1 MEVDYTV
8 QPYEEEWRV
17 YQAKIST
24 KTNKNDLSAGVF
36 RSRLEQ
42 ENSHYWMFCL
52 LCFVFYG
59 KIYIRNGWLCSF
71 LLP

>member
-1 MEVDYTV
+1 MEVIIRFNLTK
-8 QPYEEEWRV
+8 RNGV

-42 ENSHYWMFCL
+42 ENSHY
-52 LCFVFYG
+52 
-59 KIYIRNGWLCSF
+59 
-71 LLP
+71 

>member
-8 QPYEEEWRV
+8 QPYKRNGV

-42 ENSHYWMFCL
+42 ENSHY
-52 LCFVFYG
+52 
-59 KIYIRNGWLCSF
+59 
-71 LLP
+71 